1 LKEVSPVKV
10 KVLITLTTLAA
21 FLAGPGSALAGHFDG
36 R

>member
-1 LKEVSPVKV
+1 MKV
-10 KVLITLTTLAA
+10 KILIMVTTVAA